1 MERGGFMTPAIL
13 VFLGIIALCSLVQA
27 VFFAGL
33 AFASW
38 KAAARVDD
46 LADRAQTDLTR
57 IADKVEGLTA
67 RLETLSRQAR
77 ETLER
82 TEPIVTKVAE
92 RAERASAAVRR
103 TAERPFVPIQ
113 NGSALVHG
121 LLRAVET
128 YRGARRPATLR

>member
-1 MERGGFMTPAIL
+1 MTPAIL

-82 TEPIVTKVAE
+82 TEPIVTKGADPD
-92 RAERASAAVRR
+92 R
-103 TAERPFVPIQ
+103 
-113 NGSALVHG
+113 
-121 LLRAVET
+121 LRARSRPVT
-128 YRGARRPATLR
+128 RGRDLSRRAPARHASLSGAGWLDLCYL